1 MAWEIPK
8 NFVTARPGRLHG
20 GGNHISKLLKFLLIT
35 EYGLISKI
43 QFLTVFFRLQIRLHT
58 RKMIFQPYFPGQ
70 PELNRQIPQDS
81 DLLRE
86 FKILF

>member
-20 GGNHISKLLKFLLIT
+20 GGNHISKLLKLLLIT

-43 QFLTVFFRLQIRLHT
+43 RL
-58 RKMIFQPYFPGQ
+58 FQPYFPGQ